1 MKVQRLPNSS
11 VPRSWLFRVHILE
24 LQHVTKLHTNLQ
36 PISLIRVTTPCVE
49 SSIASTRTLKRWSS
63 ELESVRDFVS
73 KGASASQLEYELRTK
88 TKEER
93 EAILHTAM
101 GTATSITIKAD
112 DVLAM
117 KADLTITWNKLRDI
131 RR

>member
-1 MKVQRLPNSS
+1 M
-11 VPRSWLFRVHILE
+11 
-24 LQHVTKLHTNLQ
+24 
-36 PISLIRVTTPCVE
+36 E
-49 SSIASTRTLKRWSS
+49 SSIASTRTLKRRSS
-63 ELESVRDFVS
+63 ELESVCDFVS

-117 KADLTITWNKLRDI
+117 KLISLSPGTSCVTSEGKE
-131 RR
+131 